1 MKYEYIVEE
10 QSVDVRTFKIVSE
23 KELTNAEIY
32 EYYPVADFKEG
43 TVYTADFNPR
53 VTVEFEGTE
62 YGDDSQVE
70 ITRIN
75 E

>member
-1 MKYEYIVEE
+1 MTYEYLVEE

-23 KELTNAEIY
+23 KELTNEEIH

-43 TVYTADFNPR
+43 TVFTADFNPK

-62 YGDDSQVE
+62 YGDDSQIT